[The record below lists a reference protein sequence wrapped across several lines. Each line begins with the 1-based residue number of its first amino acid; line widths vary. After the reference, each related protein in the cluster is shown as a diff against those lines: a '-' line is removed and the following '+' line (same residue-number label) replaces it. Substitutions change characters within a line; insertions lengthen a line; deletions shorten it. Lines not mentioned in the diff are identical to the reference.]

1 MIDYLISNMGRILFR
16 KILKTIFPIA
26 FFIHHSHP
34 NMSVEDNNN
43 DDVVDNNDLSSD
55 GDNNMRRGEEWQ

>member
-16 KILKTIFPIA
+16 KILKTIFPSA
-26 FFIHHSHP
+26 FFIHHSQP
-34 NMSVEDNNN
+34 NMSVEDNN

-55 GDNNMRRGEEWQ
+55 SDNNMRRGEEWQ